1 MKEKKG
7 TRPVCGEM
15 GYLDSQKKYRIKKTL
30 LYVFIG
36 IAIFVLGLCLNKFEK
51 TNIFTVIAVLMVL
64 PAAKAL
70 VGVIVLFPYRSV
82 ETERVEKV
90 KSLLSDADVM
100 YTDMVFTS
108 PDKVMFLAFLVIKQ
122 DEILCLAGREKE
134 DLRYIEKYL
143 REELKKRMLLKK
155 LYVTA
160 EEKNFLER
168 VAHTAPAEEIPKELT
183 AYLKSLMA

>member
-1 MKEKKG
+1 MKEKKRK
-7 TRPVCGEM
+7 RPVRGEM
-15 GYLDSQKKYRIKKTL
+15 GYLDSQKKYRIEKTL

-82 ETERVEKV
+82 SSERVEKV
-90 KSLLSDADVM
+90 QSLLSGEDVM

-143 REELKKRMLLKK
+143 REELKKRMLSKK

-168 VAHTAPAEEIPKELT
+168 VAHAEPAKEISKELT

>member
-1 MKEKKG
+1 MEEKKKK
-7 TRPVCGEM
+7 RPARGEM
-15 GYLDSQKKYRIKKTL
+15 GYLNSQKKYRIKKTL
-30 LYVFIG
+30 LYVLIG

-70 VGVIVLFPYRSV
+70 VGVIVLFPYQSV
-82 ETERVEKV
+82 STERVEKV
-90 KSLLSDADVM
+90 KQLLSGADVM

-143 REELKKRMLLKK
+143 REELKKRMLSKK

-160 EEKNFLER
+160 DEKNFLLR
-168 VAHTAPAEEIPKELT
+168 VAHAEFAKENSEELT

>member
-1 MKEKKG
+1 MEEKKKK
-7 TRPVCGEM
+7 RPARGEM
-15 GYLDSQKKYRIKKTL
+15 GYLNSQKKYRIKKTL
-30 LYVFIG
+30 LYVLIG

-70 VGVIVLFPYRSV
+70 VGVIVLFPYQSV
-82 ETERVEKV
+82 STERVEKV
-90 KSLLSDADVM
+90 KQLLSGADVM

-143 REELKKRMLLKK
+143 REELKKRMLSKK

-160 EEKNFLER
+160 DEKNFLLR
-168 VAHTAPAEEIPKELT
+168 VAHAEFAEEISEELT